1 MVGPRSKH
9 HVTRPMARGAPLRR
23 RKFRRSF
30 LLTVLAAALGLAAAA
45 CSSAPATGQGTY
57 QGTLTISLQSY
68 APPII
73 QPAVDAFQKLHPGVK
88 IQESVVSAAGTTY
101 LTTLLTE
108 KMSGSLPDIVEP
120 EDVLSPTLATDG
132 ITQSLTPYMES
143 GKLPPQSYF
152 LPNILSSY
160 IPQVGQ
166 YKGQV
171 MALPDEADAV
181 VVYYNENEFKAAG
194 VPFPT
199 NNWTWS
205 QMMADAAKL
214 KKVSN
219 GVQTQWGICDA
230 PDWQAMYNPLMKAFG
245 ATSLSETKADLA
257 SPAALK
263 AWQML
268 IQPTTDGTAVPYS
281 TYQSVASNCSTL
293 FNSGQ
298 AAMLVDPRN
307 TTPVIQ
313 PAAKGKFVFNAA
325 PMPFVNGVDGPTRPT
340 GAGSIGWG
348 LTTQAKN
355 VPLALAFLNFL
366 VGPQGQSL
374 LEKGYGVIPATQA
387 AFQPSALWQ
396 HLPPP
401 PSNNQAFITAAK
413 TGIIAPQTP
422 NAVYNLVLTDI
433 PKAIQAVVDNHESY
447 AQAFGQLN
455 QAVNAAYASNSGT

>member
-1 MVGPRSKH
+1 MRN
-9 HVTRPMARGAPLRR
+9 TAMTN
-23 RKFRRSF
+23 RRSRYHRIG
-30 LLTVLAAALGLAAAA
+30 LAAVAAALGLTAAA
-45 CSSAPATGQGTY
+45 CGSSGSSSGQNIY
-57 QGTLTISLQSY
+57 HGTLTISLQNY

-73 QPAVDAFQKLHPGVK
+73 KPAVDAFQKLHPGVK

-101 LTTLLTE
+101 LTTLLTQ
-108 KMSGSLPDIVEP
+108 KMSGNLPDIVEP
-120 EDVLSPTLATDG
+120 QDVLSPTLAADG
-132 ITQSLTPYMES
+132 VTQSLTPYMKN
-143 GKLPPQSYF
+143 GKLPAQSYF

-160 IPQVGQ
+160 IPEVGQ

-194 VPFPT
+194 VPFPQD
-199 NNWTWS
+199 NWTWD

-214 KKVSN
+214 KKVSH

-230 PDWQAMYNPLMKAFG
+230 PDWQAMYNPLMKVFG
-245 ATSLSETKADLA
+245 ASSLTETKADLA

-263 AWQML
+263 AWKML
-268 IQPTTDGTAVPYS
+268 IEPTTDGTAVPYS
-281 TYQSVASNCSTL
+281 TYLSAGSNCTTL

-313 PAAKGKFVFNAA
+313 PAAQGKFTFNAA
-325 PMPFVNGVDGPTRPT
+325 PMPFVNGVHGAVRPT

-348 LTTQAKN
+348 ITTQSKH
-355 VPLALAFLNFL
+355 VPLALAFLKFL
-366 VGPQGQSL
+366 VSTQGQSL
-374 LEKGYGVIPATQA
+374 LEKGYGVIPATSA
-387 AFQPSALWQ
+387 ALEPSALWQ

-401 PSNNQAFITAAK
+401 PANNQAFITAAK

-422 NAVYNLVLTDI
+422 NAVYNLVLTNV

-455 QAVNAAYASNSGT
+455 TTVNAAYSANGG

>member
-1 MVGPRSKH
+1 MTDRRSRH
-9 HVTRPMARGAPLRR
+9 HITGQLARGALVRR
-23 RKFRRSF
+23 RRFRRSVGV
-30 LLTVLAAALGLAAAA
+30 TALAGALGLAVAA
-45 CSSAPATGQGTY
+45 CGSGAASGQGTY

-68 APPII
+68 APQII
-73 QPAVDAFQKLHPGVK
+73 KPAVDAFQKIHPGVK

-101 LTTLLTE
+101 LTTLLTQRL
-108 KMSGSLPDIVEP
+108 SGNLPDIVEP
-120 EDVLSPTLATDG
+120 QDVLSPTLAADG
-132 ITQSLTPYMES
+132 ITQSLTPYMKS

-160 IPQVGQ
+160 IPEAGQ

-194 VPFPT
+194 VPFPKD
-199 NNWTWS
+199 NWTWS
-205 QMMADAAKL
+205 DMMADAAKL
-214 KKVSN
+214 KKFSH

-245 ATSLSETKADLA
+245 AASLTETKADLA
-257 SPAALK
+257 SPGALK

-281 TYQSVASNCSTL
+281 TYLSAASDCSTL

-313 PAAKGKFVFNAA
+313 PAAEGKFVFNAA
-325 PMPFVNGVDGPTRPT
+325 PMPYVNGVNGPVRPT

-348 LTTQAKN
+348 ITTQAGN

-366 VGPQGQSL
+366 VSQQGQSL
-374 LEKGYGVIPATQA
+374 LEKGYGVIPATSA
-387 AFQPSALWQ
+387 ALQPSALWQ

-401 PSNNQAFITAAK
+401 PANNQAFITAAK

-422 NAVYNLVLTDI
+422 NSVYNLVLTDV

-455 QAVNAAYASNSGT
+455 SAVNAAYASSSGS

>member
-1 MVGPRSKH
+1 M
-9 HVTRPMARGAPLRR
+9 
-23 RKFRRSF
+23 
-30 LLTVLAAALGLAAAA
+30 AAALSLTAAA
-45 CSSAPATGQGTY
+45 CSSSAPATGQSVY
-57 QGTLTISLQSY
+57 QGTLTISLQNY

-73 QPAVDAFQKLHPGVK
+73 APAVAAFQKIHPHVK

-101 LTTLLTE
+101 LTTLLTQ
-108 KMSGSLPDIVEP
+108 KLSGNLPDIVEP
-120 EDVLSPTLATDG
+120 QDVLSPTLATDG
-132 ITQSLTPYMES
+132 ITQSLTPYMKS
-143 GKLPPQSYF
+143 GKLPAQSYF

-160 IPQVGQ
+160 IPEVGQ

-194 VPFPT
+194 VPFPSD
-199 NNWTWS
+199 NWTWS

-214 KKVSN
+214 KKVSH

-230 PDWQAMYNPLMKAFG
+230 PDWQAMYNPLMKVFG

-257 SPAALK
+257 SPASLK

-268 IQPTTDGTAVPYS
+268 IQPTMDGTAVPYS
-281 TYQSVASNCSTL
+281 TYLSAGSSCSTL

-325 PMPFVNGVDGPTRPT
+325 PIPFVNGVNGQVRPT

-348 LTTQAKN
+348 ITTQAKH
-355 VPLALAFLNFL
+355 VPLALAFLKFL
-366 VGPQGQSL
+366 TGPEGQSL
-374 LEKGYGVIPATQA
+374 LEKGYGVIPATSA

-396 HLPPP
+396 HLSPPP
-401 PSNNQAFITAAK
+401 ANNQAFITAAK

-422 NAVYNLVLTDI
+422 NAVYNLVLTDV
-433 PKAIQAVVDNHESY
+433 PKAIQAVVDDHQSY
-447 AQAFGQLN
+447 AKAFGQL
-455 QAVNAAYASNSGT
+455 QQQVSAAYASSGH

>member
-1 MVGPRSKH
+1 M
-9 HVTRPMARGAPLRR
+9 TN
-23 RKFRRSF
+23 RRSRYHRIG
-30 LLTVLAAALGLAAAA
+30 LAAVAAALGLSAAA
-45 CSSAPATGQGTY
+45 CSSSGSSSGQDIY
-57 QGTLTISLQSY
+57 HGTLTISLQSY

-73 QPAVDAFQKLHPGVK
+73 KPAVDAFQKLHPGVK

-101 LTTLLTE
+101 LTTLLTQ
-108 KMSGSLPDIVEP
+108 KMSGNLPDIVEP
-120 EDVLSPTLATDG
+120 QDVLSPTLATDG
-132 ITQSLTPYMES
+132 ITQSLTPYMKN
-143 GKLPPQSYF
+143 GTLPAQSYF

-160 IPQVGQ
+160 IPEVGQ

-194 VPFPT
+194 VPFPKD
-199 NNWTWS
+199 NWTWD

-214 KKVSN
+214 KKVSH

-230 PDWQAMYNPLMKAFG
+230 PDWQAMYNPLMKVFG
-245 ATSLSETKADLA
+245 ASSLTETKADLA

-263 AWQML
+263 AWKML

-281 TYQSVASNCSTL
+281 TYLSAASNCSTL

-307 TTPVIQ
+307 TTPVIR
-313 PAAKGKFVFNAA
+313 PAAKGKFTFNAA
-325 PMPFVNGVDGPTRPT
+325 PMPFVNGVHGPVRPT

-348 LTTQAKN
+348 LTTQAKH
-355 VPLALAFLNFL
+355 VPLALAFLKFL
-366 VGPQGQSL
+366 VSPKGQAE
-374 LEKGYGVIPATQA
+374 LEKGYGVIPATSA
-387 AFQPSALWQ
+387 ALEPSALWQ
-396 HLPPP
+396 HLAPPP
-401 PSNNQAFITAAK
+401 ANNQAFITAAK

-422 NAVYNLVLTDI
+422 NAVYNLVLTNV
-433 PKAIQAVVDNHESY
+433 PKAIQAVVDNHEPY

-455 QAVNAAYASNSGT
+455 KTVNAAYSSNGG